1 MVYDD
6 FSFLSS
12 CHEKATETLC
22 LGRIQTRLAL
32 VLQVFRLN
40 FVSDF
45 FNLLLVGFYLA
56 DIIVVKHFIQG
67 RNSEA

>member
-1 MVYDD
+1 MRR
-6 FSFLSS
+6 
-12 CHEKATETLC
+12 
-22 LGRIQTRLAL
+22 RIQTRLAL

-45 FNLLLVGFYLA
+45 FNLLLVRFHQP